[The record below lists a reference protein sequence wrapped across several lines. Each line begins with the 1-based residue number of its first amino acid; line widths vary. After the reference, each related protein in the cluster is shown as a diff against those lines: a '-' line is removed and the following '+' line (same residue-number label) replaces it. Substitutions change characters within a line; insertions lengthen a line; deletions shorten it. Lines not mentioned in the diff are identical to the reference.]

1 MWDPK
6 PTEAHVYD
14 DGRLTLSADRVSS
27 GPGWDASLRATT
39 IGVPQMVDAIQSRK
53 RVPAVD
59 TAMFKL
65 ALSGS

>member
-1 MWDPK
+1 
-6 PTEAHVYD
+6 
-14 DGRLTLSADRVSS
+14 
-27 GPGWDASLRATT
+27 
-39 IGVPQMVDAIQSRK
+39 MVDAIQSRK